1 MTDRLVDKRTT
12 GWPTVRRLFTI
23 EQAADV
29 SEEPIEEICRRIR
42 SGELKVY
49 HLGDGRVRID
59 EIDLLDHITPR
70 ELEW

>member
-1 MTDRLVDKRTT
+1 MTDRVDDKHAT
-12 GWPTVRRLFTI
+12 GWPTVRKLYTI

-29 SEEPIEEICRRIR
+29 SEESIEEICRRIR
-42 SGELKVY
+42 SGALKVY